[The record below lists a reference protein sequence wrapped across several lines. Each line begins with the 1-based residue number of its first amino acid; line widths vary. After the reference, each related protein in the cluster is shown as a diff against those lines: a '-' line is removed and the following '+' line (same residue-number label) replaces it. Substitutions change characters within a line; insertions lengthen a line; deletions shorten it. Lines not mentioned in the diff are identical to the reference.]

1 MSSNRRDLRIKAMQI
16 LYAWEISR
24 EPIEEIVRTVGEE
37 IAEEKE
43 HFALLERIVYTVMD
57 HREECDAQIA
67 ALAANWE
74 FDRIAII
81 DRILLRIGICELLYF
96 PEIPPKATINEAIE
110 IAKRYSTEKSGK
122 FVNGI
127 LDAILAD
134 LKQKGT
140 LNKSGRG
147 LVGLN

>member
-24 EPIEEIVRTVGEE
+24 EPIEQIVRTVGGDV
-37 IAEEKE
+37 APEKE
-43 HFALLERIVYTVMD
+43 QFALLERLVYTVLD
-57 HREECDAQIA
+57 HREECDELITK
-67 ALAANWE
+67 LAANWE
-74 FDRIAII
+74 FDRIAVI
-81 DRILLRIGICELLYF
+81 DRILLRIGICELFYF

-127 LDAILAD
+127 LDAILSD
-134 LKQKGT
+134 LKKNGT